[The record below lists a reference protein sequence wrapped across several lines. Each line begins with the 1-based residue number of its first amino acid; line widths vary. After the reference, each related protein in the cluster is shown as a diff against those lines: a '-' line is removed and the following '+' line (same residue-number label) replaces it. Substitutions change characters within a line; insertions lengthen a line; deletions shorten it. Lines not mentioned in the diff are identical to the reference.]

1 MHRLLHVAFLFLL
14 TVCFPSILS
23 ADVTSQ
29 DRSLPAVIDSYLQ
42 EKLEQQGVLPA
53 PRATDATLVRR
64 LTLDLVGRIP
74 TRQEARAF
82 VDSPDPRK
90 RELLVDRLTQLPGY
104 VRHNSREFDRL
115 LSGENQSAP
124 SLDAYLQT
132 AMKARKSWDRI
143 VAELLGVA
151 DEVNDDAA
159 RFVTGRLADRDA
171 LTRDVS
177 SVLFGVN
184 VSCCQ
189 CHDHPSVDYLSQDF
203 YFGMKAFFHRSYD
216 FNGRLME
223 RSFAEPLQFEP
234 MNGEKKVARLLLVS
248 GNAIDF
254 PEPEAEGLST
264 RVDEEDKAI
273 AKLRG
278 EFAEKKLY
286 PELPAVVPRKLLLD
300 SVLQPGERHWLAK
313 SIVNRLWYRFM
324 GHGLVMRVD
333 QMHPENPASHPE
345 LLDWLATDFVEH
357 GYDLHR
363 LVRGLVLTDAYSRS
377 SVWTGSGSPE
387 PNQYAVAQTRPLTP
401 MQYALS
407 LYVASRAD
415 VLDQQVTADQLHQ
428 QLIVWET
435 EAKAKIAPLISFP
448 IDGLQIGTN
457 EALRLSNDS
466 ELVKLLGEGLTSTLT
481 KAASGGEQLDR
492 LFWTVLSRPAEPD
505 EVQSVQVYLAE
516 VDAGMTPALRQK
528 AAHIEQEVTAEQE
541 ATPNDKESPFRLSDD
556 ERMILDR
563 YRNRLHQV
571 VWALLTCAEFRFN
584 H

>member
-1 MHRLLHVAFLFLL
+1 MRRLLIVALMFGLPLGL
-14 TVCFPSILS
+14 PTVVPAETISTDASLS
-23 ADVTSQ
+23 V
-29 DRSLPAVIDSYLQ
+29 VIDRYIEESLAR
-42 EKLEQQGVLPA
+42 QGIQPV

-104 VRHNSREFDRL
+104 VRHNAREFDRL

-124 SLDAYLQT
+124 SVEAYLQIAIST
-132 AMKARKSWDRI
+132 RKPWDRI
-143 VAELLGVA
+143 VADLLGVA

-159 RFVTGRLADRDA
+159 RFVVGRLSDRDA

-203 YFGMKAFFHRSYD
+203 YFGMKAFFHRSYE
-216 FNGRLME
+216 FQGRLME
-223 RSFAEPLQFEP
+223 RAFAEPLQFEP

-248 GNAIDF
+248 GKAIDF
-254 PEPEAEGLST
+254 SESETDGLAT
-264 RVDEEDKAI
+264 RVEEEDKAI
-273 AKLRG
+273 AKLRS

-286 PELPAVVPRKLLLD
+286 PELPGVVPRKLLLD
-300 SVLQPGERHWLAK
+300 SVLQPEERHWLAK

-345 LLDWLATDFVEH
+345 LLDWLANDFVEH
-357 GYDLHR
+357 EYDLHR
-363 LVRGLVLTDAYSRS
+363 LVRGLILTDAYSRS
-377 SVWTGSGSPE
+377 SVWTDRGTPE
-387 PNQYAVAQTRPLTP
+387 PNQYAAAQTRPLTP

-415 VLDQQVTADQLHQ
+415 LLDQQITADQLDQ
-428 QLIVWET
+428 RLIEWES

-448 IDGLQIGTN
+448 TDGLQIGAN

-481 KAASGGEQLDR
+481 RAASGGEQLDR
-492 LFWTVLSRPAEPD
+492 LFWTALSRPAEPD
-505 EVQSVQVYLAE
+505 EVQAVQVYLAE
-516 VDAGMTPALRQK
+516 VNAGLTPSLRQRG
-528 AAHIEQEVTAEQE
+528 AHVDKVAVAEQVA
-541 ATPNDKESPFRLSDD
+541 ATNEEPSKDWLSDD
-556 ERMILDR
+556 ERAFFER

-571 VWALLTCAEFRFN
+571 VWSLLTSAEFRFN